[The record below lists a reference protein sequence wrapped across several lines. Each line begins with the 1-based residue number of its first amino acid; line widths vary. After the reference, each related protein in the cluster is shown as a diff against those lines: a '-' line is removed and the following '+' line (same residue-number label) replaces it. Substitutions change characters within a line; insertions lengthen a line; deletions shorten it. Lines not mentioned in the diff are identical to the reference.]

1 MSEEPKGF
9 LAVWMDVEPAAE
21 EEFHAWYIRQHIPER
36 VGVPG
41 FLNGRRYEATSGAP
55 RFLAVYDT
63 ESPAVLS
70 SAPYLERLNDPTPW
84 TKKVMPSFRNTVRA
98 ACRIVLEAG
107 AGFSGAAR
115 ALRFDP
121 QPGGRERL
129 REALASSGLEKL
141 AGQPGVVR
149 VCLAE
154 SVEADQPPGTAEI
167 GLRGPDAG
175 CTFVALVEGTS
186 PDALAAACR
195 AGLSAERLLQLGA
208 RPPIEEGTYRL
219 LNALSG

>member
-21 EEFHAWYIRQHIPER
+21 ADFHAWYIRQHFPER

-41 FLNGRRYEATSGAP
+41 FLNGRRYEALSGAP
-55 RFLAVYDT
+55 RIFAAYDT
-63 ESPAVLS
+63 QSPAVLT
-70 SAPYLERLNDPTPW
+70 SAAYRERLNNPTPW

-98 ACRIVLEAG
+98 ACRIVVEAG
-107 AGFSGAAR
+107 AGFGGAAW
-115 ALRFDP
+115 ALRIDP
-121 QPGGRERL
+121 QPGARDSL
-129 REALASSGLEKL
+129 REALVGSGVEKL
-141 AGQPGVVR
+141 AAQPGVVR

-154 SVEADQPPGTAEI
+154 SVEGDQPAGSAEI

-195 AGLSAERLLQLGA
+195 EGLSPERMMEMGA